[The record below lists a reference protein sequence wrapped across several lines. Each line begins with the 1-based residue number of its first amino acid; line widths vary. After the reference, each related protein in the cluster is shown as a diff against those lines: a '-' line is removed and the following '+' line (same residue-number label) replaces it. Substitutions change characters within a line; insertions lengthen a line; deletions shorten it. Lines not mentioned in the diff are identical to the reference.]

1 MRDYG
6 MDLSLLAGIVMLVV
20 WGAVTYTTD
29 APGWIHLLLTGGVFL
44 IIWRIVVRDTPS
56 GPDQKR

>member
-1 MRDYG
+1 MRDYD

-20 WGAVTYTTD
+20 WGGVTYTTE

>member
-1 MRDYG
+1 

-20 WGAVTYTTD
+20 WGGVTYTTD
-29 APGWIHLLLTGGVFL
+29 GPGWIHLLLTGGVFL

-56 GPDQKR
+56 GPNQKR

>member
-1 MRDYG
+1 MRDYD
-6 MDLSLLAGIVMLVV
+6 MDFYMLAGIAMLVA
-20 WGAVTYTTD
+20 WGGITYTTE
-29 APGWIHLLLTGGVFL
+29 APGWIHLMLTGGVFL